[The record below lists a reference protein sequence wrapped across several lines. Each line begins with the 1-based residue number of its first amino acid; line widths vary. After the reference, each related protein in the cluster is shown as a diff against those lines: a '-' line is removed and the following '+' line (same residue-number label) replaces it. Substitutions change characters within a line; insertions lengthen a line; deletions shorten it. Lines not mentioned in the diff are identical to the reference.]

1 MKRLGK
7 HWPTLLGLALL
18 LGAAV
23 LLLLGYLPA
32 RAALAREEAALRQ
45 RLDMAEREAALR
57 LAALEDGEQAEPAS
71 GPDAPLERLTAWCQR
86 LPATLREEE
95 QIAFVLELEAL
106 LDTEIAFRFGTYRPL
121 AALHDGAELGALRL
135 DLQLETDAAG
145 LAALLRHLEEGERP
159 VTVHSL
165 ALRTERGSYVGDLA
179 LDCYL
184 LRPAG
189 ETE

>member
-18 LGAAV
+18 LGAAG

-45 RLDMAEREAALR
+45 RLVMAVREAALR

-71 GPDAPLERLTAWCQR
+71 DPDAPLERLAAWYQR

-121 AALHDGAELGALRL
+121 AALHDGAELGALR
-135 DLQLETDAAG
+135 
-145 LAALLRHLEEGERP
+145 HLEEGERP

-165 ALRTERGSYVGDLA
+165 ALRTERGSYAGDLA